1 MNSVISKLD
10 EVLIKVGRYHDKD
23 ELMEDALRAL
33 IRSKPGL
40 RKDLAVELYDRGEI
54 SLARG
59 SEIAGLNLEDFKELL
74 LEKDVKIKVP
84 DISSEELD
92 EEVDMILGVT

>member
-59 SEIAGLNLEDFKELL
+59 SEIAGHNLEDFKELL
-74 LEKDVKIKVP
+74 LEKGVKIKVP
-84 DISSEELD
+84 EISSEELD

>member
-10 EVLIKVGRYHDKD
+10 EVLIKVGRYHDRD
-23 ELMEDALRAL
+23 ELIEDALRAL
-33 IRSKPGL
+33 IRSKPNL
-40 RKDLAVELYDRGEI
+40 RRELAVELYDRREI
-54 SLARG
+54 SLSRG
-59 SEIAGLNLEDFKELL
+59 AEIAGLNLEDFKDLL

-84 DISSEELD
+84 EISSEELD